1 MPPLNPKST
10 SSNGFNL
17 GLFAIPQS
25 IVLQV
30 GTTSL
35 MLALVAQK
43 AAFEAMESIG
53 QASEEIF
60 RGERLPILDFP
71 ESKSQKS
78 S

>member
-1 MPPLNPKST
+1 MPPINPKST
-10 SSNGFNL
+10 PSDRFDL

-25 IVLQV
+25 IVLQA

-35 MLALVAQK
+35 ILALIAQK
-43 AAFEAMESIG
+43 AASETMATIG

-71 ESKSQKS
+71 QSPDH
-78 S
+78 